1 MATGPEKM
9 NTKIY
14 WMLILTRTGFDQY
27 SIDTTQM
34 GKIKIEER
42 GQGQDSPLA
51 PIVVMAHGR

>member
-14 WMLILTRTGFDQY
+14 WMLILTGTGFDQY